1 MDKAS
6 YLNAIAPRYS
16 GYQELHVHSV
26 GSFRDA
32 VNEVSDIFD
41 AAEELGRNA
50 VSVTDHGNWTRL
62 FEAMKE
68 RTKREKKVLEKKLSQ
83 AGVDEKDIKL
93 ALKAMGAFDSVRCPN
108 DKMWEFIEK
117 YESAYIATAKEAIQF
132 IPGVE
137 MYECLPVEGD
147 EHRWHILLLAK
158 DWVGAQAL
166 FRLCNLAQLNKH
178 NEMPRCTVDTM
189 KLFLG
194 KGSVG
199 HGHVIATSACLS
211 GKISDTLLSGY
222 YLNKKRE
229 ELVASQEKLTVI
241 PRESI
246 VNAENQIDEM
256 AQNIALLNEELS
268 AAKRLS
274 KRKFETAIKRAQN
287 AYDKAVAKSNPD
299 NLSLFGG
306 QDEAVKVAKEKLDG
320 ILAEAKQAE
329 NATKRLPELTA
340 EVAQKKEALKKMKG
354 ALDDMEKANRPVARV
369 QAKIDAI
376 DAKIEGLGNLYEIA
390 KGYAVEYEEIFGKGN
405 FYIELQ
411 DHGLDRE
418 LLLRS
423 QLIRIAK
430 ETGIPMTVAN
440 DVHYKNPEMK
450 RKRDIVAAL
459 RFPNL
464 RLEDIAN
471 QSGNDQLYF
480 KTDEQMMELF
490 SDVPEAIENTNRI
503 AEACNV
509 FYKKEMHLPEFVD
522 SVNGYSPAQ
531 YLRKMAEKNVI
542 VKYPDCKEW
551 TPERQK
557 AFKERLYYELGVI
570 EKMGYSSYISIVEDF
585 IRYTKEHFGPEAVGP
600 GRGSGAGSL
609 VCYLVGITNIDPLR
623 YGLIFERFLN
633 PERVSMPDI
642 DTDFAPSVRDR
653 VIEYVAK
660 RYAYKESYI
669 EELKGTVCAINTEGV
684 LAAKSSIRQVGKVT
698 GVPLAT
704 CDKIAKL
711 IPTTVGMTLRKAL
724 EESDELAELYKNDAQ
739 ARALLDDAMLVE
751 GTPVQ
756 TGVHAAGVIIADK
769 PISEYAP
776 MFWNDKKN
784 TWVIQFD
791 MVSCESDCGL
801 LKMDVRLVRYRKPPE
816 TETR

>member
-1 MDKAS
+1 MDKTS
-6 YLNAIAPRYS
+6 YLKAIAPQYS

-32 VNEVSDIFD
+32 VNEVPDIFD

-50 VSVTDHGNWTRL
+50 VSITDHGNWTRL

-68 RTKREKKVLEKKLSQ
+68 RTKREKKVLERNLLH
-83 AGVDEKDIKL
+83 AGADEKDVKS

-147 EHRWHILLLAK
+147 AHRWHILLLAK

-178 NEMPRCTVDTM
+178 NEMPRCTTDTM
-189 KLFLG
+189 RLFLG

-211 GKISDTLLSGY
+211 GKISDTLLSKY
-222 YLNKKRE
+222 YLDKKKE
-229 ELVASQEKLTVI
+229 ELLTSQEKLTAI
-241 PRESI
+241 SPHAIEDIREKI
-246 VNAENQIDEM
+246 EEAKEEVA
-256 AQNIALLNEELS
+256 IANEELS
-268 AAKRLS
+268 AAKKLS
-274 KRKFETAIKRAQN
+274 KRKFETAIKRAQK
-287 AYDKAVAKSNPD
+287 AYDKAVAQCNEG
-299 NLSLFGG
+299 NLSLFGEAN
-306 QDEAVKVAKEKLDG
+306 DESAIEAKRKLDG
-320 ILAEAKQAE
+320 VLAEAKSAQ
-329 NATKRLPELTA
+329 NAAARLPELTLL
-340 EVAQKKEALKKMKG
+340 VTQKKEELKKLKETV
-354 ALDDMEKANRPVARV
+354 AEMEKANRPAARI
-369 QAKIDAI
+369 QAKIDVL
-376 DAKIEGLGNLYEIA
+376 DEKLSLVGDTFELAKR
-390 KGYAVEYEEIFGKGN
+390 YAQEYEEIFGKGN

-411 DHGLDRE
+411 DHGLERE
-418 LLLRS
+418 LLLRN
-423 QLIRIAK
+423 QLIRIAN

-464 RLEDIAN
+464 TLGDIAN
-471 QSGNDQLYF
+471 QPGNDQLYF

-522 SVNGYSPAQ
+522 TQNGYSPAQ

-542 VKYPDCKEW
+542 IKYPDCKQW
-551 TPERQK
+551 PPERQK
-557 AFKERLYYELGVI
+557 AFKERLYYELGII

-633 PERVSMPDI
+633 PERVSMPKQYW
-642 DTDFAPSVRDR
+642 APIVNP
-653 VIEYVAK
+653 ITQ
-660 RYAYKESYI
+660 
-669 EELKGTVCAINTEGV
+669 GCA
-684 LAAKSSIRQVGKVT
+684 A
-698 GVPLAT
+698 
-704 CDKIAKL
+704 
-711 IPTTVGMTLRKAL
+711 
-724 EESDELAELYKNDAQ
+724 
-739 ARALLDDAMLVE
+739 
-751 GTPVQ
+751 
-756 TGVHAAGVIIADK
+756 
-769 PISEYAP
+769 
-776 MFWNDKKN
+776 
-784 TWVIQFD
+784 
-791 MVSCESDCGL
+791 
-801 LKMDVRLVRYRKPPE
+801 
-816 TETR
+816 